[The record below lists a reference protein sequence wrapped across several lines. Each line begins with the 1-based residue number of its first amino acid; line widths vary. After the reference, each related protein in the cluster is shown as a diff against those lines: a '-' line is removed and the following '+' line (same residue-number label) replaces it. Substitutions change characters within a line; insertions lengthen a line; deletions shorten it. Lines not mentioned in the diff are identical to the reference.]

1 MTGGPQGQVTKGDI
15 TMANQTGGFGLRS
28 TYTLGS
34 TPATQGL
41 SEYPIQTAPG
51 IGIYQN
57 DPCSKQGTGGADGY
71 LQDAAAG
78 TMDDGVA
85 GGTDWVNNASTQQ
98 ALLGVFNGAFYID
111 NTTKKPTWAN
121 FVAASQAFG
130 TNYNTG
136 SSDGVG
142 FVNDNPNQEYVVK
155 ADAICAQSNM
165 ISTKTFA
172 VNDGATGTSGTDEL
186 SGQSLITLD
195 IGSDTAAGA
204 GQKMVSIVRVTTDPL
219 NSDNSLTNS
228 NVVVRFAPGSI
239 GSLSY

>member
-1 MTGGPQGQVTKGDI
+1 
-15 TMANQTGGFGLRS
+15 MANQTGGFGLRS
-28 TYTLGS
+28 TYVRGS

-41 SEYPIQTAPG
+41 SEFPIQTAPG

-57 DPCSKQGTGGADGY
+57 DPASKQGTGGADGY
-71 LQDAAAG
+71 LQDASAG

-85 GGTDWVNNASTQQ
+85 GGTDWIISASTIQPM
-98 ALLGVFNGAFYID
+98 LGVFNGAFYID

-136 SSDGVG
+136 SSDGLG
-142 FVNDNPNQEYVVK
+142 FVNDNPFQEYVVK
-155 ADAICAQSNM
+155 ADAVITIAKM
-165 ISTKTFA
+165 MYTLTYAI
-172 VNDGATGTSGTDEL
+172 NDGATGTAGTDEL

-195 IGSDTAAGA
+195 IGSETAAGA
-204 GQKMVSIVRVTTDPL
+204 GQKMFNIVRVTNDPL

-228 NVVVRFAPGSI
+228 NIVVKFAPGSI